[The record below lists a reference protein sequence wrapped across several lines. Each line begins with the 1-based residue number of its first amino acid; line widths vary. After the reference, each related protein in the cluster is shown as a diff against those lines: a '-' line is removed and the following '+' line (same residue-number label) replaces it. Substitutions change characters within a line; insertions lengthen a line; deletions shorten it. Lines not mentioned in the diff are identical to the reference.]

1 MTLNMQTKNTL
12 LDSKQMFHKMKTIR
26 SDYHHLGSYELN
38 KVSLSSF
45 DDKRYIRKNGIN
57 SYAYGHYKI

>member
-1 MTLNMQTKNTL
+1 MILNMQTKNTL

-38 KVSLSSF
+38 RVSLSSS
-45 DDKRYIRKNGIN
+45 DDKRYI
-57 SYAYGHYKI
+57 